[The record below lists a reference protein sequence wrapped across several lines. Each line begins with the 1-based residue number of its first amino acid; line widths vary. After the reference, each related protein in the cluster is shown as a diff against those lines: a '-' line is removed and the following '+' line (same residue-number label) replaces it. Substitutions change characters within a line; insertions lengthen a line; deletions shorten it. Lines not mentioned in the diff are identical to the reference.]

1 MGCVLAARRQ
11 TQGVIVRTWTARA
24 TRSGAAD
31 YHAYFAG
38 TLLPALRGLA
48 GFAGGYLLSREDDGV
63 VELTTDTF
71 WDSLD
76 AIRAFAGEDMSRSV
90 VEPEAQAML
99 LDFDRTAVHR
109 NVLVDARA

>member
-1 MGCVLAARRQ
+1 
-11 TQGVIVRTWTARA
+11 VIVRTWSARA

-38 TLLPALRGLA
+38 TLLPELRGLA
-48 GFAGGYLLSREDDGV
+48 GFAGGYLLSREDGGV
-63 VELTTDTF
+63 VELTTHTL

-76 AIRAFAGEDMSRSV
+76 AIRAFAGEDISRSV
-90 VEPEAQAML
+90 VEPEAQAVL

-109 NVLVDARA
+109 DVLVDARS